1 MKKVLIVDANSLL
14 NRAFYGI
21 RTPMSTKDGIPTGA
35 VFGYINILKKHLEA
49 TKPDYAVAAFDV
61 HAPTFRHQM
70 DPSYKATRKPMPEE
84 LRAQLPYLREAT
96 EAMGLAI
103 VEKEGFEADDVL
115 GALSRVAEESGMEA
129 YLITGDRDSY
139 QLVSEKTTLYLCGTG
154 KDEKIT
160 PEVIFEKFGLSPRQ
174 MIEVKALAGDAGDNI
189 PGVRGIGE
197 KTALKLIAERGDLN
211 GVYADIDS
219 LPVGPSAKEKLK
231 LGKDDAYR
239 SRALG
244 EICRDIE
251 GLSSVE
257 CYPYEGPDPEKLR
270 PLFVKL
276 EFAKLLRAF
285 GLEEAAEP
293 APVAVTDEPMQGSMF
308 DLAPE
313 EKKEAV
319 PCSAENVTEREFPL
333 SFDENG
339 FYILRNGE
347 PCLLTGDVETLLR
360 ESRPIVEDAKA
371 YYHAFHRAF
380 GSIEGV
386 TVAFDL
392 CLAAYVVNSQNHSM
406 TLPRLA
412 LAYLKQPAPMDLA
425 SDPAARVLLIQELF
439 PLLKGAVDGD
449 EAKDLYYDI
458 ELPLAYVL
466 SKMEILGF
474 QVSADG
480 IRRYGEA
487 LRDAADKLQT
497 EIWAVAGE
505 EFLISSPKQLGKIL
519 FEKLG
524 LPHGKKTKTGYATDA
539 ETLGKLRFHSP
550 IIDLILNYRA
560 VTKLY
565 STYVVGLLGQIGED
579 GRIHTVFNQRLTATG
594 RLSSAEPNLQNIP
607 VRTELGREMRKFFT
621 AREKGFVLVDA
632 DYSQIE
638 LRLLAH
644 VSGDEVMQEYFLEG
658 KDIHTKTAS
667 EIFHVPLSQVTPE
680 MRKSAKAVN
689 FGIVYG
695 IGEYSLSQDLGV
707 PMYVAKDYIAKYF
720 ALFPKVKE
728 YLENVKRDARRDG
741 YVTTLFGRKR
751 FIPELKGPQKTLI
764 AFGERVA
771 MNAPIQG
778 TAADIIKLAMVR
790 VDKRLEEEK
799 LQSRLIL
806 QVHDELILEAPESEA
821 EYVRSLL
828 TEEMENAVRYAI
840 PLTVEAGLGFTWFDA
855 K

>member
-1 MKKVLIVDANSLL
+1 MKKVLIIDANSLL

-35 VFGYINILKKHLEA
+35 VFGYINILKKHLDA
-49 TKPDYAVAAFDV
+49 VKPDYAIAAFDV
-61 HAPTFRHQM
+61 HAPTFRHKM
-70 DPSYKATRKPMPEE
+70 DAAYKATRKPMPEE

-103 VEKEGFEADDVL
+103 VEKEGYEADDIL
-115 GALSRVAEESGMEA
+115 GTLSRIAEENGMEA
-129 YLITGDRDSY
+129 NLITGDRDSY

-160 PEVIFEKFGLSPRQ
+160 PEVIFEKFGLTPRQ
-174 MIEVKALAGDAGDNI
+174 MIEVKALAGDSGDNI

-197 KTALKLIAERGDLN
+197 KTARKLIAERGDLD
-211 GVYADIDS
+211 GVYADIAT
-219 LPVGPSAKEKLK
+219 LPVGPSAKEKLT

-244 EICRDIE
+244 EICRAVPTLDT
-251 GLSSVE
+251 VE
-257 CYPYEGPDPEKLR
+257 NYPYEGFLPEKLR
-270 PLFVKL
+270 PLLVKL
-276 EFAKLLRAF
+276 EFAKLIRSF
-285 GLEEAAEP
+285 GLEEEKREE
-293 APVAVTDEPMQGSMF
+293 APVREDSLQGSMF
-308 DLAPE
+308 DLPEAE
-313 EKKEAV
+313 EKELV
-319 PCSAENVTEREFPL
+319 EISAEEITPGEIPL
-333 SFDENG
+333 TFDENG
-339 FYILRNGE
+339 FYILQGE
-347 PCLLTGDVETLLR
+347 TPCHLTGDVFSLLKK
-360 ESRPIVEDAKA
+360 SRPIVEDAKA
-371 YYHAFHRAF
+371 YYHALHRAF
-380 GSIEGV
+380 GEICGCEAS
-386 TVAFDL
+386 FDL
-392 CLAAYVVNSQNHSM
+392 SLAAYVVNSQNHSM
-406 TLPRLA
+406 TLSRLS
-412 LAYLKQPAPMDLA
+412 LAYLHRPAAMNMD
-425 SDPAARVLLIQELF
+425 SDPAARLQLISALT
-439 PLLKGAVDGD
+439 PILKEAVDSD
-449 EAKDLYYDI
+449 EAKELYYEI
-458 ELPLAYVL
+458 ELPLALVL

-474 QVSADG
+474 QVDAEK
-480 IRRYGEA
+480 IRQYGEA
-487 LRDAADKLQT
+487 LQQAADELQK
-497 EIWAVAGE
+497 EIWNLAGE

-524 LPHGKKTKTGYATDA
+524 LPAGKKTKTGYATDA
-539 ETLGKLRFHSP
+539 ETLGKLRFQSP
-550 IIDLILNYRA
+550 IIDLILNYRT
-560 VTKLY
+560 VTKLN
-565 STYVVGLLGQIGED
+565 STYVVGLLNQVGED

-621 AREKGFVLVDA
+621 AKEKGYVLVDA

-644 VSGDEVMQEYFLEG
+644 ISDDKVMQEYFLEG

-667 EIFHVPLSQVTPE
+667 EIFHVDISEVTPD

-720 ALFPKVKE
+720 ALFPGIKK
-728 YLENVKRDARRDG
+728 YLENIKEEAKKDGFVK
-741 YVTTLFGRKR
+741 TLFGRKR
-751 FIPELKGPQKTLI
+751 FIPELRGPQKTLI

-790 VDKRLEEEK
+790 VDKRLEKEGLK
-799 LQSRLIL
+799 SRLVL
-806 QVHDELILEAPESEA
+806 QIHDELILESPEEEA
-821 EYVRSLL
+821 EYAEKLL
-828 TEEMENAVRYAI
+828 TEEMENAANYSV
-840 PLTVEAGLGFTWFDA
+840 PLTAEAGRGFTWFDA

>member
-1 MKKVLIVDANSLL
+1 MKKVLILDANSLL

-35 VFGYINILKKHLEA
+35 VFGYINILKKHLDA
-49 TKPDYAVAAFDV
+49 IKPDFAIAAFDV
-61 HAPTFRHQM
+61 HAPTFRHKM
-70 DPSYKATRKPMPEE
+70 DAAYKATRKPMPEE
-84 LRAQLPYLREAT
+84 LRRQLPFLREAT

-103 VEKEGFEADDVL
+103 VEKEGFEADDIL
-115 GALSRVAEESGMEA
+115 GTLSRVAEESGMEA
-129 YLITGDRDSY
+129 NLITGDRDSY

-174 MIEVKALAGDAGDNI
+174 MIEVKALAGDSGDNI

-197 KTALKLIAERGDLN
+197 KTALKLIAERGDLD
-211 GVYADIDS
+211 GVYADIAT
-219 LPVGPSAKEKLK
+219 LPVGPSAKEKLT

-244 EICRDIE
+244 EICRSIPEMD
-251 GLSSVE
+251 SVE
-257 CYPYEGPDPEKLR
+257 KYPYEGFAAEKLR
-270 PLFVKL
+270 PLLVKL
-276 EFAKLLRAF
+276 EFLKLLRAF
-285 GLEEAAEP
+285 GLEEESTAA
-293 APVAVTDEPMQGSMF
+293 PMEESPLQGTIF
-308 DLAPE
+308 DLPQA
-313 EKKEAV
+313 EKKEVV
-319 PCSAENVTEREFPL
+319 PCPAETVAERLFPL
-333 SFDENG
+333 TFDENG
-339 FYILRNGE
+339 FYLLQEDE

-360 ESRPIVEDAKA
+360 ESRPVVEDAKA
-371 YYHAFHRAF
+371 YYHAVSRAF
-380 GSIEGV
+380 GKVCGFQ
-386 TVAFDL
+386 VAFDL
-392 CLAAYVVNSQNHSM
+392 CLAAYVINSQNHSM
-406 TLPRLA
+406 TLSRLS
-412 LAYLKQPAPMDLA
+412 LAYLKLPAPVDTE
-425 SDPAARVLLIQELF
+425 SDPAARLTLIKELY
-439 PLLKGAVDGD
+439 PILKSAVDTD
-449 EAKDLYYDI
+449 EAKALYYEI

-474 QVSADG
+474 QVSAED

-487 LRDAADKLQT
+487 LKDAADKLQT
-497 EIWAVAGE
+497 EIWALAGE

-524 LPHGKKTKTGYATDA
+524 LPAGKKTKTGYATDA
-539 ETLGKLRFHSP
+539 ETLGKIRFHSP

-560 VTKLY
+560 VTKLH
-565 STYVVGLLGQIGED
+565 STYVVGLLNQVGED

-621 AREKGFVLVDA
+621 AKEKGYVLVDA

-644 VSGDEVMQEYFLEG
+644 VSGDEVMQKYFLEG
-658 KDIHTKTAS
+658 GDIHTKTAS
-667 EIFHVPLSQVTPE
+667 EIFHVDISEVTPD

-695 IGEYSLSQDLGV
+695 IGEYSLGQDLGV

-720 ALFPKVKE
+720 SLFPAVKA
-728 YLENVKRDARRDG
+728 YLENVKAEAKRDG
-741 YVTTLFGRKR
+741 FVTTLFGRKR
-751 FIPELKGPQKTLI
+751 FIPELRGPQKTLI

-790 VDKRLEEEK
+790 VDERLEKEGLE
-799 LQSRLIL
+799 SRLIL
-806 QVHDELILEAPESEA
+806 QIHDELILEAPESEA
-821 EYVRSLL
+821 EYAEKILK
-828 TEEMENAVRYAI
+828 EEMENTVRYAV
-840 PLTVEAGLGFTWFDA
+840 PLTAEAGRGFTWFDA

>member
-1 MKKVLIVDANSLL
+1 MKKVLIIDANSLL

-35 VFGYINILKKHLEA
+35 VFGYINILKKHLDA
-49 TKPDYAVAAFDV
+49 VKPDFAIAAFDV
-61 HAPTFRHQM
+61 HAPTFRHKM
-70 DPSYKATRKPMPEE
+70 DAAYKATRKPMPEE

-103 VEKEGFEADDVL
+103 VEKEGFEADDIL
-115 GALSRVAEESGMEA
+115 GTLSRIAEENGMEA
-129 YLITGDRDSY
+129 NLITGDRDSY

-174 MIEVKALAGDAGDNI
+174 MIEVKALAGDSGDNI

-197 KTALKLIAERGDLN
+197 KTALKLICERGDLD
-211 GVYADIDS
+211 GVYADIAT
-219 LPVGPSAKEKLK
+219 LPVGPSAKEKLT

-244 EICRDIE
+244 EICRNIPTLDT
-251 GLSSVE
+251 VE
-257 CYPYEGPDPEKLR
+257 NYPYEGFLPEKLR
-270 PLFVKL
+270 ELLVKL
-276 EFAKLLRAF
+276 EFLKLLRTF
-285 GLEEAAEP
+285 GLEENTP
-293 APVAVTDEPMQGSMF
+293 PPMEENPLQGSMF
-308 DLAPE
+308 DLPVE
-313 EKKEAV
+313 EKKEIQAL
-319 PCSAENVTEREFPL
+319 SAETVTEEEFSL
-333 SFDENG
+333 TFDENG
-339 FYILRNGE
+339 FYILQNDT
-347 PCLLTGDVETLLR
+347 PCLLTGKVETLLKN
-360 ESRPIVEDAKA
+360 SRPVVEDAKA
-371 YYHAFHRAF
+371 YYHAVHRAF
-380 GSIEGV
+380 GEISGFEPS
-386 TVAFDL
+386 FDL
-392 CLAAYVVNSQNHSM
+392 CLAAYVINSQNHSM
-406 TLPRLA
+406 TLSRLS
-412 LAYLKQPAPMDLA
+412 LAYLKRPAPLDTE
-425 SDPAARVLLIQELF
+425 SDPAARLALIKELY
-439 PLLKGAVDGD
+439 PILKNAVNTD
-449 EAKDLYYDI
+449 EAKELYYEI

-474 QVSADG
+474 QVSAED

-487 LRDAADKLQT
+487 LKDAADKLQT
-497 EIWAVAGE
+497 EIWALAGE

-524 LPHGKKTKTGYATDA
+524 LPAGKKTKTGYATDA
-539 ETLGKLRFHSP
+539 ETLGKIRFHSP
-550 IIDLILNYRA
+550 IIDHILNYRA
-560 VTKLY
+560 VTKLH
-565 STYVVGLLGQIGED
+565 STYVVGLLNQVGED

-621 AREKGFVLVDA
+621 AKEKGFVLVDA

-644 VSGDEVMQEYFLEG
+644 VSGDEVMQKYFLEG
-658 KDIHTKTAS
+658 GDIHTKTAS
-667 EIFHVPLSQVTPE
+667 EIFHVSLDEVTPD

-695 IGEYSLSQDLGV
+695 IGEYSLGQDLGV

-720 ALFPKVKE
+720 ALFPGVKA
-728 YLENVKRDARRDG
+728 YLENVKQEAKRDG
-741 YVTTLFGRKR
+741 FVTTLFGRKR
-751 FIPELKGPQKTLI
+751 FIPELRGPQKTLI

-790 VDKRLEEEK
+790 VDKRLEKENLE
-799 LQSRLIL
+799 SRLIL
-806 QVHDELILEAPESEA
+806 QIHDELIIEAPEKEA
-821 EYVRSLL
+821 EYAEKILK
-828 TEEMENAVRYAI
+828 EEMENVVRYAV
-840 PLTVEAGLGFTWFDA
+840 PLTAEAGRGFTWFDA

>member
-1 MKKVLIVDANSLL
+1 MKKVLIIDANSLL

-35 VFGYINILKKHLEA
+35 VFGYINILKKHLDA
-49 TKPDYAVAAFDV
+49 VKPDFAIAAFDV
-61 HAPTFRHQM
+61 HAPTFRHKM
-70 DPSYKATRKPMPEE
+70 DAAYKATRKPMPEE

-115 GALSRVAEESGMEA
+115 GTLSRVAEEGGMEA
-129 YLITGDRDSY
+129 FLITGDRDSY
-139 QLVSEKTTLYLCGTG
+139 QLVSDKTTLYLCGTG

-160 PEVIFEKFGLSPRQ
+160 PEVIREKFGLSPRQ
-174 MIEVKALAGDAGDNI
+174 MIEVKALAGDSGDNI

-197 KTALKLIAERGDLN
+197 KTALKLISERGDLD
-211 GVYADIDS
+211 GVYADIAT
-219 LPVGPSAKEKLK
+219 LPVGPSAKEKLA
-231 LGKDDAYR
+231 LGKEDAYR

-244 EICRDIE
+244 EICRTVPTLDT
-251 GLSSVE
+251 VE
-257 CYPYEGPDPEKLR
+257 NYPYDGFLPEKLR
-270 PLFVKL
+270 ELLVKL
-276 EFAKLLRAF
+276 EFLKLLRSF
-285 GLEEAAEP
+285 GLEENTP
-293 APVAVTDEPMQGSMF
+293 PPMEESPLQGSMF
-308 DLAPE
+308 DLPAE
-313 EKKEAV
+313 EKKEILAL
-319 PCSAENVTEREFPL
+319 SAETVTEKDFPL
-333 SFDENG
+333 TFDENG
-339 FYILRNGE
+339 FYILQNDI
-347 PCLLTGDVETLLR
+347 PYLLTGSVRELLR
-360 ESRPIVEDAKA
+360 NSRPVVEDAKA
-371 YYHAFHRAF
+371 YYHAVYRAF
-380 GSIEGV
+380 GEICGFG
-386 TVAFDL
+386 VAFDL
-392 CLAAYVVNSQNHSM
+392 CLAAYVINSQNHSM
-406 TLPRLA
+406 TLSRLS
-412 LAYLKQPAPMDLA
+412 LAYLKRPAPVDTE
-425 SDPAARVLLIQELF
+425 SDPAARLCLIKSLCPVLKNDIENS
-439 PLLKGAVDGD
+439 
-449 EAKDLYYDI
+449 EARSLYYDI

-474 QVSADG
+474 QVSAED
-480 IRRYGEA
+480 IRRYGDA
-487 LRDAADKLQT
+487 LKEAADKLQT
-497 EIWAVAGE
+497 EIWALAGE

-524 LPHGKKTKTGYATDA
+524 LPAGKKTKTGYATDA
-539 ETLGKLRFHSP
+539 ETLGKIRFHSP
-550 IIDLILNYRA
+550 IIDHILNYRA
-560 VTKLY
+560 VTKLH
-565 STYVVGLLGQIGED
+565 STYVVGLLAQVGED

-621 AREKGFVLVDA
+621 AKEKGYVLVDA

-644 VSGDEVMQEYFLEG
+644 VSGDKVMQKYFLEG
-658 KDIHTKTAS
+658 GDIHTKTAS
-667 EIFHVPLSQVTPE
+667 EIFHVSLDEVTPD

-695 IGEYSLSQDLGV
+695 IGEYSLGQDLGV

-720 ALFPKVKE
+720 ALFPGVKA
-728 YLENVKRDARRDG
+728 YLENVKQEAKRDG

-790 VDKRLEEEK
+790 VDQRLEQEK
-799 LQSRLIL
+799 LESRLIL
-806 QVHDELILEAPESEA
+806 QIHDELIIEAPENEA
-821 EYVRSLL
+821 EYVEKLL
-828 TEEMENAVRYAI
+828 KEEMENTVNYAV
-840 PLTVEAGLGFTWFDA
+840 PLTAEAGRGFTWFDA